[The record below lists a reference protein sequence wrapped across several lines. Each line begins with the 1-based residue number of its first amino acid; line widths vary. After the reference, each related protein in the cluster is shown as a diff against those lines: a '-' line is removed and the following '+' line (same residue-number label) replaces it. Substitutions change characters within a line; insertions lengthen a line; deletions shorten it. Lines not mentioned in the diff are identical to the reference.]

1 MYKSGEPVF
10 VYRVLISDWRLV
22 AIELNFRIIKNMY
35 RDIKG
40 WITGALYTLKCKL
53 GADPPCVNQTYELVE
68 LDLDR

>member
-1 MYKSGEPVF
+1 MILNTIESTSRNISLYKSGEPVF

-40 WITGALYTLKCKL
+40 
-53 GADPPCVNQTYELVE
+53 
-68 LDLDR
+68 